1 MQKTFCV
8 PCEAP
13 GNIRVL
19 ARMQLTK
26 GNEMAAKPGLG
37 KTASL
42 RILERMLVIRR
53 FEESLVEM
61 SGEKLFKSHYH
72 LYIGQEATA
81 AAVVESL
88 RPDDKLTT
96 THRNHGHVL
105 ARGAEPGRA
114 YAEILGRA
122 TGLNGGRG
130 GTLHMSDPDRGFLAT
145 SSVVGGCIG
154 LALGGAYAQQRRGKG
169 GVSVAFFGDGSLEE
183 GISFES
189 MNIAAL
195 WKLPAVF
202 ICENNGAGATG
213 SSKGGFPSSLISA
226 PRLAGIAESL
236 AISSKQVDGR
246 DVDAVHAAVSAGVA
260 RCRSGKG
267 PVFVEC
273 ITERWEGSKPM
284 WPELSTGITDVSM
297 AWDAGQ
303 VPVKFRDWHTHQD
316 PILLFIRKLL
326 RKKLVTRDA
335 IVKVDREV
343 RARDATARRFAV
355 SSPMPHGKT
364 ALQRVFA

>member
-1 MQKTFCV
+1 
-8 PCEAP
+8 
-13 GNIRVL
+13 
-19 ARMQLTK
+19 
-26 GNEMAAKPGLG
+26 MAQQSLG
-37 KTASL
+37 KAASL

-61 SGEKLFKSHYH
+61 SNQKLFKSHYH

-88 RPDDKLTT
+88 RADDKLVT

-105 ARGAEPGRA
+105 ARGAHVGKA
-114 YAEILGRA
+114 FAEILGRA

-130 GTLHMSDPDRGFLAT
+130 GTLHMSAPEQGFLAT

-154 LALGGAYAQQRRGKG
+154 LALGGAFAQKRRGKG

-202 ICENNGAGATG
+202 LCENNGAGATG
-213 SSKGGFPSSLISA
+213 SATGGFPSSLIAA

-236 AISSKQVDGR
+236 AIASSQVDGR
-246 DVDAVHAAVSAGVA
+246 DVDAVHTAVSRGVA
-260 RCRSGKG
+260 DCRAGKG
-267 PVFVEC
+267 PVFIEC

-297 AWDAGQ
+297 AWEPKLTAGE
-303 VPVKFRDWHTHQD
+303 FSDWYRNQD
-316 PILLFIRKLL
+316 PILLYIRKLL
-326 RKKLVTRDA
+326 RKKRVSRDA
-335 IVKVDREV
+335 VLKLDS
-343 RARDATARRFAV
+343 AV
-355 SSPMPHGKT
+355 SARNAAARKYAIASPMPIGKT
-364 ALQRVFA
+364 ALERVYA

>member
-1 MQKTFCV
+1 
-8 PCEAP
+8 
-13 GNIRVL
+13 
-19 ARMQLTK
+19 
-26 GNEMAAKPGLG
+26 MAVKPELN
-37 KTASL
+37 KKASL
-42 RILERMLVIRR
+42 RILKRMLVIRR

-61 SGEKLFKSHYH
+61 SAEKLFKSHYH

-88 RPDDKLTT
+88 RAEDKLVT

-105 ARGAEPGRA
+105 ARGADPGKA

-130 GTLHMSDPDRGFLAT
+130 GTLHMSDPERGFLAT

-154 LALGGAYAQQRRGKG
+154 LALGGAFAQKRRGKG

-226 PRLAGIAESL
+226 PRLTGIAESL
-236 AISSKQVDGR
+236 AIASNQVDGR
-246 DVDAVHAAVSAGVA
+246 DVAAVHSAVSKGVT
-260 RCRSGKG
+260 RCRAGKG
-267 PVFVEC
+267 PVFTEC
-273 ITERWEGSKPM
+273 VTERWEGSKPM
-284 WPELSTGITDVSM
+284 WPELSTGVTDVSV
-297 AWDAGQ
+297 AWKPGA
-303 VPVKFRDWHTHQD
+303 VPRRFRDWYMNQD
-316 PILLFIRKLL
+316 PILLFIRELL
-326 RKKLVTRDA
+326 RK
-335 IVKVDREV
+335 
-343 RARDATARRFAV
+343 
-355 SSPMPHGKT
+355 SSLPLKPS
-364 ALQRVFA
+364 

>member
-1 MQKTFCV
+1 
-8 PCEAP
+8 
-13 GNIRVL
+13 
-19 ARMQLTK
+19 
-26 GNEMAAKPGLG
+26 MAVKPGLG
-37 KTASL
+37 RSASL

-61 SGEKLFKSHYH
+61 SGLKLFKSHYH

-88 RPDDKLTT
+88 RPDDKLVT

-105 ARGAEPGRA
+105 ARGADPGKA

-122 TGLNGGRG
+122 SGLNGGRG
-130 GTLHMSDPDRGFLAT
+130 GTLHMSDPENGFLAT
-145 SSVVGGCIG
+145 SSIVGGCIG
-154 LALGGAYAQQRRGKG
+154 LALGGAFAQKRRGKG

-226 PRLAGIAESL
+226 PHLAGIAESL
-236 AISSKQVDGR
+236 AIPSQQVDGR
-246 DVDAVHAAVSAGVA
+246 NVEAVHKATSAGVA
-260 RCRSGKG
+260 RCRAGKG
-267 PVFVEC
+267 PVFIEC
-273 ITERWEGSKPM
+273 VTERWEGSKPM
-284 WPELSTGITDVSM
+284 WPELSTGITDISM
-297 AWDAGQ
+297 AWSPDIKPG
-303 VPVKFRDWHTHQD
+303 KNRDWYVNQD
-316 PILLFIRKLL
+316 PILLFARQLL
-326 RKKLVTRDA
+326 RKKTLSRDS
-335 IVKVDREV
+335 ILKVDRDV
-343 RARDATARRFAV
+343 LARDARARAFAIN
-355 SSPMPHGKT
+355 SPMPRGKT
-364 ALQRVFA
+364 ALEGVFA